1 MIVKAMLAFVRLPT
15 VHRIA
20 GEPSQNV
27 YMGIDGYKALLAVPL
42 SILFEQVV
50 KGGWWFHMMRNP
62 ANDRCLELHNTLQPL
77 AEVQRFDTHM
87 RELYFHRFGKE
98 WHDQQPPMCKRVTIG
113 LKKEIVK
120 VVQDSMREMQV
131 IQHGTGWESQHGT
144 TLAQVTPD
152 ECVILHT

>member
-1 MIVKAMLAFVRLPT
+1 MISR
-15 VHRIA
+15 
-20 GEPSQNV
+20 
-27 YMGIDGYKALLAVPL
+27 GIM
-42 SILFEQVV
+42 IMIF
-50 KGGWWFHMMRNP
+50 
-62 ANDRCLELHNTLQPL
+62 
-77 AEVQRFDTHM
+77 
-87 RELYFHRFGKE
+87 
-98 WHDQQPPMCKRVTIG
+98 IG